1 MPKNKKVRI
10 NLVTDSL
17 RLTDISLELAN
28 VIDMRRMKDNL
39 SRVEYIRSLTHHKL
53 YTYDDVLDFR
63 EYLKKDGYESV
74 EDWLNKI
81 HKIKVKK

>member
-17 RLTDISLELAN
+17 RLTDISLELVN
-28 VIDMRRMKDNL
+28 VIDMRRRKDNL
-39 SRVEYIRSLTHHKL
+39 SRVEYIRSLTKQKL

-63 EYLKKDGYESV
+63 DYLKKEGYESI

-81 HKIKVKK
+81 HKVKVSK